1 MKVQGTMTLKGRR
14 CNLHPPGAEGEWG
27 ASLEKWPACELAT
40 VGQGGGGDGEEGVRG
55 GCGTKA

>member
-1 MKVQGTMTLKGRR
+1 MTLKGRR
-14 CNLHPPGAEGEWG
+14 CNLHPPGAEGECE